1 MGKDTVENTALRI
14 RAVLE
19 ILAAEDPS
27 STVKIS
33 RGDVLEGAFA
43 RVPLEGRETETLSTG
58 VTRGERGLVT
68 ATTKLAKAGWILKE
82 GRSGWSITE
91 TGRKALLDFP
101 DTESLLDAMNGK
113 PAPAASAAAE
123 HTEEVVEEAVRESV
137 EVAAVPE
144 THGASESADVPEP
157 SFPQPGSV
165 VLAGDLGSA
174 VGAAD
179 WDPASE
185 ELSFTFDRHDELW
198 KLTLDLPAGQ
208 YAYKVALDGSWDEN
222 YGHDAHRDGSNIEIQ
237 HDGGA
242 LTFLYD
248 HATHAVVTKQDV
260 SV

>member
-33 RGDVLEGAFA
+33 RGDVLEGAFT

-58 VTRGERGLVT
+58 VTRGERGLVN

-91 TGRKALLDFP
+91 DGRKALNDFP
-101 DTESLLDAMNGK
+101 DTGSLLAAMNGK

-137 EVAAVPE
+137 VVAAAPEE
-144 THGASESADVPEP
+144 THGVSEAPEP

-179 WDPASE
+179 WDPAAE
-185 ELSFTFDRHDELW
+185 ELSFTFDGHDELW
-198 KLTLDLPAGQ
+198 KLTVDLPAGH
-208 YAYKVALDGSWDEN
+208 YSYKVALNGSWDEN
-222 YGHDAHRDGSNIEIQ
+222 YGHDAHRDGGNIEIH

-248 HATHAVVTKQDV
+248 HATHAVVAKQDV